1 MSPQRHS
8 RLTMLPPI
16 VLSSLT
22 LGISWWLGETAAAL
36 LWLIIT
42 LVQLAIV
49 VLLEMEYRR
58 SGQKRPVWAIGGNES
73 DNVPIT
79 RGDSA

>member
-1 MSPQRHS
+1 MSQRRYS

-16 VLSSLT
+16 ILSSLT
-22 LGISWWLGETAAAL
+22 LGSSWCLGETSAAL

-58 SGQKRPVWAIGGNES
+58 SGQIRPVRAIGGNES

-79 RGDSA
+79 RGDSV

>member
-1 MSPQRHS
+1 MPQGHYGRM
-8 RLTMLPPI
+8 TMLPPI
-16 VLSSLT
+16 ILSSLT
-22 LGISWWLGETAAAL
+22 LGISWWIGETAAVL

-42 LVQLAIV
+42 LVQLAIM

-58 SGQKRPVWAIGGNES
+58 SGQKRPVQAIGGNES